1 MKKGGRPVPNVQ
13 LKRARIERCLSQGQL
28 AGQIGTTSYNVS
40 RWERGVTAPGP
51 HFRQEL
57 CAFFEKKPQELGLSA
72 RASQPVAESTSGQ
85 VDTAIPQA
93 PASPVPVYDPALPT
107 SWSAT
112 PRLVGRD
119 PLLARMKQRLCEEG
133 ASLALAALN
142 GLPGVGKTSLAL
154 ELAHDPAIKAYFHDG
169 ILWAGLGR
177 DPNVDGLLG
186 RWGTLLGLS
195 STEMAQLTNTEE
207 WSKALRLASGT
218 RRMLL
223 IIDDAWHIKHALDF
237 KVGGPN
243 CTYLLTTRIPEV
255 ALQFAGTGTVVVHE
269 LSEED
274 GVELL
279 AQLVPQ
285 VVVEEPEEMRALVRS
300 VGALPLALTLTG
312 KYLQMQV
319 HSGQPRRLRTALK
332 RLRSADERLRLAEPL
347 SPVESS
353 SNLARDT
360 PLSLQAIIGVSAQH
374 LNEQARSTLWALSVF
389 PPKPNTFS
397 EEAALAVS
405 RLPVEALDTLTD
417 AGLLEGSSPGR
428 YQMHQTI
435 SDYARL
441 HLSDPAVQE
450 RLVTFFVAYMET
462 YQHDY
467 DALDLEAD
475 NLFTALQLA
484 FEREMPEEL
493 VRGVH
498 ALTPFLQ
505 ARGLY
510 VSAELHLA
518 RAQQAATALHD
529 QQGLA
534 LTWLHLGYCAQCQ
547 GNLAQAE
554 QLYRAGLEVACDIDD
569 CELISIV
576 QTHRGEVA
584 TNRGDY
590 VQAREYLLEGLELA
604 RKLGDQ
610 RRICLLLKNL
620 GEVADHLGEHTR
632 GEALYQ
638 EGLRL
643 ARAIGDWEAA
653 SALLQNLGVKAEW
666 YGDYAAADGYY
677 QEGLAYANKI
687 GHRSR
692 ISALFMNMGVLAM
705 KQGDFTEA
713 ETLYHR
719 ALDIAR
725 TIGHR
730 LRMSSVLQ
738 NLGILE
744 GARERYELAD
754 GYMRESLDLAY
765 GIDSRWYVGET
776 LGEWAKIHLK
786 RQKFDEAA
794 TALNE
799 TLATGRDIGSPYL
812 IAQALFG
819 LARIQAAQGNYQEAR
834 AQGQE
839 SQALFES
846 LGLQERAE
854 VARWLDSLARA

>member
-1 MKKGGRPVPNVQ
+1 MKEAVRATPNVQ
-13 LKRARIERCLSQGQL
+13 LKRARIERCLSQSQL
-28 AGQIGTTSYNVS
+28 AGQIGTTSHNVS
-40 RWERGVTAPGP
+40 RWERGITTPGP
-51 HFRQEL
+51 HFRQKL
-57 CAFFEKKPQELGLSA
+57 CAFFEKQPQELGLSA
-72 RASQPVAESTSGQ
+72 RDKQPAAGSTSQQVHTLVPRMSASQAV
-85 VDTAIPQA
+85 
-93 PASPVPVYDPALPT
+93 VYDPALPT

-112 PRLVGRD
+112 QRLIGRD
-119 PLLARMKQRLCEEG
+119 SLLARMKQRLCEQG

-142 GLPGVGKTSLAL
+142 GLPGVGKTSLAVA
-154 ELAHDPAIKAYFHDG
+154 LAHDAAIKAYFHGG

-177 DPNVDGLLG
+177 DPNVNGLLG
-186 RWGTLLGLS
+186 RWGTLLGLTP
-195 STEMAQLTNTEE
+195 TEMAQLTSTEE
-207 WSKALRLASGT
+207 WSKALRLAIGP
-218 RRMLL
+218 RRILL
-223 IIDDAWHIKHALDF
+223 IIDDAWHIEHALAF

-243 CTYLLTTRIPEV
+243 CVHLLTTRIPEI

-269 LSEED
+269 LSEDD
-274 GVELL
+274 GVALL

-285 VVVEEPEEMRALVRS
+285 VVAQEPEEVRTLVRS
-300 VGALPLALTLTG
+300 VGALPLALTLIG
-312 KYLQMQV
+312 KYLQMQI
-319 HSGQPRRLRTALK
+319 HSGQPRRLCTALN
-332 RLRSADERLRLAEPL
+332 RLRRADERLRLSQPQ
-347 SPVESS
+347 SPVEASP
-353 SNLARDT
+353 NLASDV
-360 PLSLQAIIGVSAQH
+360 PLSLQAVIGVSERH
-374 LNEQARSTLWALSVF
+374 LNEQARSALRALSVF

-428 YQMHQTI
+428 YQLHQTI

-441 HLSDPAVQE
+441 HLSDPAAQE
-450 RLVTFFVAYMET
+450 RLVAFFVAYMDT
-462 YQHDY
+462 YQHEY

-484 FEREMPEEL
+484 FEREMSEEL
-493 VRGVH
+493 LRGVN

-510 VSAELHLA
+510 ASAELHLA
-518 RAQQAATALHD
+518 RAQQVATVLGD
-529 QQGLA
+529 QRGLT

-547 GNLAQAE
+547 GNLARAE
-554 QLYRAGLEVACDIDD
+554 QLYREGLEVAHRIADR
-569 CELISIV
+569 ELMSIL

-590 VQAREYLLEGLELA
+590 VQARAYLLAGLELA
-604 RKLGDQ
+604 RQLGDQ
-610 RRICLLLKNL
+610 QRICVLLKNL
-620 GEVADHLGEHTR
+620 GEVADHLGEHAR
-632 GEALYQ
+632 GAALYQ
-638 EGLRL
+638 EG
-643 ARAIGDWEAA
+643 A

-666 YGDYAAADGYY
+666 GGDYAAADRYY

-705 KQGDFTEA
+705 KQGNTTEA
-713 ETLYHR
+713 EALYHR
-719 ALDIAR
+719 SLDIAR

-754 GYMRESLDLAY
+754 QYMQESLELAY
-765 GIDSRWYVGET
+765 GTDSRWYVGET
-776 LGEWAKIHLK
+776 LCEWAKIHLK
-786 RQKFDEAA
+786 RRKFDEASK
-794 TALNE
+794 ALNE
-799 TLATGRDIGSPYL
+799 TLATGRDISSPYL

-819 LARIQAAQGNYQEAR
+819 LARIEAAQGNYQEAR

-846 LGLQERAE
+846 LGLEERAE
-854 VARWLDSLARA
+854 VARWLDSLSGI

>member
-1 MKKGGRPVPNVQ
+1 MKEGDRPVPNGQ

-57 CAFFEKKPQELGLSA
+57 CTFFEKKPQELGLSTH
-72 RASQPVAESTSGQ
+72 ASQPGAESISGQ
-85 VDTAIPQA
+85 VYPAVPQA
-93 PASPVPVYDPALPT
+93 PVSPAPVYDPALPT

-119 PLLARMKQRLCEEG
+119 LLLAGMKQRLCEEG
-133 ASLALAALN
+133 ASTALVALN
-142 GLPGVGKTSLAL
+142 GLPGVGKTSLAV
-154 ELAHDPAIKAYFHDG
+154 ELAHDPVIKAYFHDG

-186 RWGTLLGLS
+186 RWGKLLGLAPA
-195 STEMAQLTNTEE
+195 EAAQLTSTEE
-207 WSKALRLASGT
+207 WSTALRLAIGA

-237 KVGGPN
+237 KVGGLD
-243 CTYLLTTRIPEV
+243 CAYLLTTRFPEV

-269 LSEED
+269 LSEDD
-274 GVELL
+274 GIALL

-285 VVVEEPEEMRALVRS
+285 VVAEEPEEVRALVRS

-312 KYLQMQV
+312 KYLQMQAY
-319 HSGQPRRLRTALK
+319 SGQPRRLRAALK
-332 RLRSADERLRLAEPL
+332 RLRRADERLRLAQPQPL
-347 SPVESS
+347 VEASP
-353 SNLARDT
+353 NLARGT
-360 PLSLQAIIGVSAQH
+360 PLSLQAIIGVSEQY
-374 LNEQARSTLWALSVF
+374 LNEQARSALWALSVF

-405 RLPVEALDTLTD
+405 HLPEEALDTLTD
-417 AGLLEGSSPGR
+417 AGLLEGSSPDR
-428 YQMHQTI
+428 YQTHQTI

-441 HLSDPAVQE
+441 HPSDPTVQE
-450 RLVTFFVAYMET
+450 RLVAFFVAYMET

-484 FEREMPEEL
+484 FEREMLEEL

-518 RAQQAATALHD
+518 RAQQAATALHN

-547 GNLAQAE
+547 GNLARAE
-554 QLYRAGLEVACDIDD
+554 QLYREGLEVARYIDD
-569 CELISIV
+569 RELMSIL

-584 TNRGDY
+584 TNRGEY
-590 VQAREYLLEGLELA
+590 IQAREYLLEGLELA
-604 RKLGDQ
+604 RQIGDQ
-610 RRICLLLKNL
+610 QRICVLLKNL
-620 GEVADHLGEHTR
+620 GEAADHLGEHTR

-638 EGLRL
+638 EALKL
-643 ARAIGDWEAA
+643 ARTIGDWETA

-666 YGDYAAADGYY
+666 GGNYAAADSYY

-705 KQGDFTEA
+705 KRDDFTEA
-713 ETLYHR
+713 EALYQR
-719 ALDIAR
+719 SLDIAR
-725 TIGHR
+725 TIGQR

-754 GYMRESLDLAY
+754 RYMQESLDLAY
-765 GIDSRWYVGET
+765 GTDSRWYVGET
-776 LGEWAKIHLK
+776 LCELAKLHLK
-786 RQKFDEAA
+786 RQKFAEASA
-794 TALNE
+794 ALNE
-799 TLATGRDIGSPYL
+799 TLATGRAISSPYL

-819 LARIQAAQGNYQEAR
+819 LARIQAAQGNYHEAR
-834 AQGQE
+834 AQAQE

-846 LGLQERAE
+846 LGLEERNE
-854 VARWLDSLARA
+854 VARWLDALSGT